1 MKNLYEEHLN
11 ESLSNPIHS
20 AETKLGKM
28 SLEFGIPD
36 FERAENVGLFLPPRS
51 LKRILYFSE
60 IYEKVLGVHGS
71 IVQFGVRWGRDLT
84 VLDSLRNILEP
95 FNPVRRII
103 GFDTFTGLKSV
114 SAYDSAQE
122 QPELMSEGSLST
134 SENHVEFLSRLLE
147 VRKVLAPLQGP
158 TRTSLVV
165 GDASETLKDYLK
177 ANTETIIAMAHFDM
191 DIYKPTKDCL
201 ELILPR
207 MPKGAII
214 AFDELNYSIAPGET
228 VALDEVLGIRNI
240 RIQRSARF
248 SGAGSY
254 IILD

>member
-11 ESLSNPIHS
+11 ESLTHTIHS
-20 AETKLGKM
+20 AEAELGKM
-28 SLEFGIPD
+28 SLAFGIPD
-36 FERAENVGLFLPPRS
+36 FERAENAGLFLPPRT

-60 IYEKVLGVHGS
+60 LYEQILGVHGS
-71 IVQFGVRWGRDLT
+71 VVQFGVRWGRDLT

-114 SAYDSAQE
+114 TDQDNALD

-134 SENHVEFLSRLLE
+134 SDNHVEFLSRLLE
-147 VRKVLAPLQGP
+147 VRQVLAPLQGEG
-158 TRTSLVV
+158 RVSIVQ
-165 GDASETLKDYLK
+165 GDASETIRKYLE
-177 ANTETIIAMAHFDM
+177 THPETIIAMAHFDM

-201 ELILPR
+201 EIILPR

-214 AFDELNYSIAPGET
+214 AFDELNYSVAPGET
-228 VALDEVLGIRNI
+228 VALHEVLGIRNV

-254 IILD
+254 LVLD

>member
-11 ESLSNPIHS
+11 ESLSNTIHT
-20 AETKLGKM
+20 AETELGKM
-28 SLEFGIPD
+28 SLNFDIPD
-36 FERAENVGLFLPPRS
+36 FERAENAGLFLPPRS

-60 IYEKVLGVHGS
+60 LYEKVLGVHGS

-95 FNPVRRII
+95 FNPVRKII

-114 SAYDSAQE
+114 TESDKAHE

-134 SENHVEFLSRLLE
+134 SDNHVDFLNRLLE

-158 TRTSLVV
+158 ARTGIVV
-165 GDASETLKDYLK
+165 GDASITIKDYLI
-177 ANTETIIAMAHFDM
+177 NNPETIIAMAHFDM

-207 MPKGAII
+207 MPKGAIL
-214 AFDELNYSIAPGET
+214 AFDELNYSVAPGET
-228 VALDEVLGIRNI
+228 VALDEVLGLRNV

-254 IILD
+254 IVLE

>member
-11 ESLSNPIHS
+11 ESLTHTIHT
-20 AETKLGKM
+20 AETELGKM

-36 FERAENVGLFLPPRS
+36 FERAENAGLFLPPRT
-51 LKRILYFSE
+51 LKRILYFAE
-60 IYEKVLGVHGS
+60 LYEKILGVHGS

-84 VLDSLRNILEP
+84 VLDSFRNILEP

-114 SAYDSAQE
+114 TAQDSARE

-134 SENHVEFLSRLLE
+134 SDDHVEFLNRLLE
-147 VRKVLAPLQGP
+147 VRKVLAPLQGEG
-158 TRTSLVV
+158 RVNIV
-165 GDASETLKDYLK
+165 QGDASQTIKDYLV
-177 ANTETIIAMAHFDM
+177 THPETIIAMAHFDM

-214 AFDELNYSIAPGET
+214 AFDELNYSVAPGET
-228 VALDEVLGIRNI
+228 VALHEVLGIQNV

-254 IILD
+254 IVLD